1 MTAHIFVVS
10 AQTFNLHLKYLF
22 VGTGSKDHQI
32 DFNNSSKSKLHFTSE
47 SSLAH
52 LLADGSRLRK
62 GDSVFFYVQQDSTS
76 EGKFYGVFECIEDG
90 SFIDNDDN
98 KQFLRNELGKNLNV
112 RALIKMKNV
121 YPLGVSEWK
130 LLDDISNINSP
141 YEMIWS
147 LIYRKLKG
155 NRGNTMITLYE
166 ENQLIRKL
174 VEGNK
179 GIKPFSNSSAL
190 EYSVSENRIIEGHE
204 RSAYIGSKAQ
214 INLIPRVK
222 AKFQLGQAF
231 ESHLQAVI
239 VGSLLSGSL
248 PTLDSSLFENH
259 ILQWIGNEVSCGVG
273 MQRID
278 ILTQTEFAGKIII
291 SPIELK
297 AVSAQNKNL
306 IQIQRYINWLKLYYL
321 PLMPGTIR
329 PVLVTKAND
338 EELDKISDLKNEIKL
353 FNSQNSD
360 CESLIWVTYQFN
372 ESELTFIMQD
382 I

>member
-32 DFNNSSKSKLHFTSE
+32 DFNAGTKSSLHFSSE

-62 GDSVFFYVQQDSTS
+62 GDSIFFYVQQEASS

-90 SFIDNDDN
+90 SFIDNEDEH
-98 KQFLRNELGKNLNV
+98 QFLRSELGKNLNV
-112 RALIKMKNV
+112 RALIKTRDV

-130 LLDDISNINSP
+130 LLDDISTVNSP

-155 NRGNTMITLYE
+155 NRGNTMITIYE
-166 ENQLIRKL
+166 EKQLVNKL
-174 VEGNK
+174 IWENK
-179 GIKPFSNSSAL
+179 GLKPFSKNANL
-190 EYSVSENRIIEGHE
+190 EYSIFENRIIENGLK
-204 RSAYIGSKAQ
+204 ALYKGSKME
-214 INLIPRVK
+214 INLVPRLK
-222 AKFQLGQAF
+222 AKYELGQAF
-231 ESHLQAVI
+231 ESHLQAVM
-239 VGSLLSGSL
+239 VVSALSNFI

-278 ILTQTEFAGKIII
+278 ILTQTKVENKVVI

-297 AVSAQNKNL
+297 AVPAQMKNL
-306 IQIQRYINWLKLYYL
+306 EQIQRYINWLKLYYL

-329 PVLVTKAND
+329 PVLVTKSSL
-338 EELDKISDLKNEIKL
+338 ESMDKILEFKKEINL
-353 FNSQNSD
+353 FNARNGDCDSLLWVTYEFQNSD
-360 CESLIWVTYQFN
+360 LIF
-372 ESELTFIMQD
+372 SKQD
-382 I
+382 L